1 MMSEV
6 VKTGEVVEIKRT
18 FKAPLDTVYRAFTEV
33 GAVSQWGCGT
43 RYENINLDMD
53 VRPGGVIHHRVTA
66 KEDGS
71 PWTFFGVYRE
81 VEPNTKLVY
90 TFDWKTDWREDPTP
104 STVEINFID
113 QGEQTEIQL
122 SHSGVP
128 GPGIS
133 STEAH
138 WSDFLGVLG
147 ELLEQKVIT

>member
-6 VKTGEVVEIKRT
+6 VKMLEVVEITRT
-18 FKAPLDTVYRAFTEV
+18 FKADLDTVYRAFTEV
-33 GAVSQWGCGT
+33 GAVSQWGCGN

-53 VRPGGVIHHRVTA
+53 VRRGGVIHDRVTA

-81 VEPNTKLVY
+81 VEPNKKLVY

-104 STVEINFID
+104 SMVEINFID